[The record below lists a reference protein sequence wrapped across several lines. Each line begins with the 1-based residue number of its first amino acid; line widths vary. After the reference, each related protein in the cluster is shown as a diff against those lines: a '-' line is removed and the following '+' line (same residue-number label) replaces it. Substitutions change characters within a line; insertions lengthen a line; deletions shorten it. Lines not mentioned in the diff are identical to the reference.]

1 MGSSLCTEN
10 SGSLQRHA
18 CSELSLYRI
27 AQCSLVDLVPM
38 TPALDTPSPAT
49 LSTGCCASLLKARIS
64 RTCACSGRIRRSR
77 EESSFQH
84 GRQRQQ
90 KGRGTE
96 DAVPFLQNTKKTAC
110 NPTQTFT
117 MACNYRDQFLS
128 LRENS
133 VSSMSVKLYLVNIK

>member
-1 MGSSLCTEN
+1 MHRERREPPRACT
-10 SGSLQRHA
+10 
-18 CSELSLYRI
+18 LYRI
-27 AQCSLVDLVPM
+27 ARCSLVDLVPM

-49 LSTGCCASLLKARIS
+49 LSTGCCAALLKARIS

-90 KGRGTE
+90 KGRGME
-96 DAVPFLQNTKKTAC
+96 DAVPFFTKKTAC

-117 MACNYRDQFLS
+117 VACNYPRPVPEPQRKF
-128 LRENS
+128 S
-133 VSSMSVKLYLVNIK
+133 VIYECKIIPCQNQIEKTNFNFKT